1 MGAEDGSQQT
11 VRLFI
16 AEDHVAIREVLAAY
30 LAHVPKI
37 HVIGQATDGLTALT
51 ACLELK
57 PDVVLLDIDM
67 PGLNGV
73 SVARKLTA
81 EIPSTQILFFTS
93 HYDTATVRQAIEAGA
108 RGIIEK
114 TGPVEALVKAIEA
127 VSEGRSYFGAK
138 ITEVLQRS
146 MLEPNSSGVSD
157 SLTSRERE
165 ILQLVAEGYSN
176 KELCSRLGISLR
188 TVENHRHNLM
198 RKLGAHNSAD
208 LTREAFRMG
217 MIRSATDPV
226 QTEGEKP
233 LGDSA

>member
-1 MGAEDGSQQT
+1 MGEMQSI
-11 VRLFI
+11 RLFI

-30 LAHVPKI
+30 LASVPKI
-37 HVIGQATDGLTALT
+37 QVVGQATDGLAAIQ

-73 SVARKLTA
+73 SVTRKLTS
-81 EIPSTQILFFTS
+81 EIPDTRILIFTS
-93 HYDTATVRQAIEAGA
+93 HHDSATVRQALEAGA

-114 TGPVEALVKAIEA
+114 TGPVDALLQAIEA
-127 VSEGRSYFGAK
+127 VAEGRSYFGSK

-146 MLEPNSSGVSD
+146 MLEPNAAD
-157 SLTSRERE
+157 PADNLTSRERE

-176 KELCSRLGISLR
+176 KELCTRLGISLR

-208 LTREAFRMG
+208 LTREAFRMVL
-217 MIRSATDPV
+217 IRNMNSPLTDQPPPSA
-226 QTEGEKP
+226 
-233 LGDSA
+233 

>member
-1 MGAEDGSQQT
+1 MGAQAI
-11 VRLFI
+11 RLFI

-30 LAHVPKI
+30 LASVTTI
-37 HVIGQATDGLTALT
+37 QIVGQATDGLVAVKS
-51 ACLELK
+51 CLELK

-81 EIPSTQILFFTS
+81 EIPDTQILIFTS
-93 HYDTATVRQAIEAGA
+93 HYDGATVRQAIEAGA

-114 TGPVEALVKAIEA
+114 TGPIEALMKAIEA
-127 VSEGRSYFGAK
+127 VAEGRAYFGSK
-138 ITEVLQRS
+138 ITQVLQRS
-146 MLEPNSSGVSD
+146 MLEPSTSNISD
-157 SLTSRERE
+157 QLTSRERE

-176 KELCSRLGISLR
+176 KELCTRLGISLR

-198 RKLGAHNSAD
+198 RKIGAHNSAD

-217 MIRSATDPV
+217 LIRNMTDPLR
-226 QTEGEKP
+226 TDETSGSSNAPE
-233 LGDSA
+233 

>member
-1 MGAEDGSQQT
+1 MGEVQSI
-11 VRLFI
+11 RLFI

-30 LAHVPKI
+30 LASVPKI
-37 HVIGQATDGLTALT
+37 NIVGQATDGLSAVA

-57 PDVVLLDIDM
+57 PDVLLLDIDL

-81 EIPSTQILFFTS
+81 EIPETQILIFTS
-93 HYDTATVRQAIEAGA
+93 HHDGATVRQAIEAGA

-114 TGPVEALVKAIEA
+114 TGPVDALLKAIEA
-127 VSEGRSYFGAK
+127 VSEGRAYFGAK
-138 ITEVLQRS
+138 ITQVLQRS
-146 MLEPNSSGVSD
+146 MLEPAAAD
-157 SLTSRERE
+157 PTDQLTSRERE

-217 MIRSATDPV
+217 LVRNMTNPLRSDGSPDTPPA
-226 QTEGEKP
+226 Q
-233 LGDSA
+233 S